1 MKVLIVSQYFWP
13 EYFRVNDLVTELKK
27 KDVEIE
33 ILTSYPNYPGGKV
46 FEEFK
51 KNPKKYSNFQGC
63 KIYRVPQIA
72 RGKGTLTK
80 LFLNYLSFV
89 FSSLLFSLFFL
100 RKKNYDYVFTFATSP
115 IIVAITSIIISR
127 LNNSKH
133 ILWVLDLWPNVLD
146 DLNIFKK
153 NSLIYKLCERL
164 VKYIY
169 KNTYL
174 ILCQSLTYKKKN

>member
-13 EYFRVNDLVTELKK
+13 EYFRVNDLVYELKK

-63 KIYRVPQIA
+63 KIYRVPQIT

-80 LFLNYLSFV
+80 LTLNYLSFV
-89 FSSLLFSLFFL
+89 FSSLLISLHL
-100 RKKNYDYVFTFATSP
+100 
-115 IIVAITSIIISR
+115 SI
-127 LNNSKH
+127 
-133 ILWVLDLWPNVLD
+133 
-146 DLNIFKK
+146 
-153 NSLIYKLCERL
+153 
-164 VKYIY
+164 
-169 KNTYL
+169 
-174 ILCQSLTYKKKN
+174 